1 MRYICGRMP
10 RRSFFIFGLVRSV
23 VILCVLALGHLGS
36 AAAEFTLP
44 DTISIAAGER
54 REIPLIGSIE
64 AGGATMIRLKYS
76 PGVIRVVKA
85 RGSATTSLY
94 CVGSIPLGDSI
105 VSRTLA
111 YTDIMCGFS
120 RPAVNDTICFITVEG
135 IGGPDRTGAIA
146 VDSVIA
152 DSTGYSV
159 SRSTGGFVVRTGI
172 DVGAQQS
179 GLVITGNYPNPFF
192 LQTRIDFV
200 LPRDEQAQFTMRTI
214 QGRAIRTWAVNGR
227 AGENSTDLS
236 ILASE
241 AATGMYV
248 LEMVTDSGV
257 AYHSMRVLP

>member
-1 MRYICGRMP
+1 MP
-10 RRSFFIFGLVRSV
+10 RRSSTIFVLLRSV
-23 VILCVLALGHLGS
+23 VILCVLALGHRGS
-36 AAAEFTLP
+36 VAAEFTLP
-44 DTISIAAGER
+44 DTISIAAGEQ

-64 AGGATMIRLKYS
+64 AGGATMIRLRYS
-76 PGVIRVVKA
+76 PNVIRVVRA

-94 CVGSIPLGDSI
+94 CVGSIPVSDSI

-111 YTDIMCGFS
+111 YADIMCGFS
-120 RPAVNDTICFITVEG
+120 RPAVNDTVCFVTVEG
-135 IGGPDRTGAIA
+135 IGGPDRTGSII

-159 SRSTGGFVVRTGI
+159 TSSTGGFVVRTGV

-179 GLVITGNYPNPFF
+179 ALAITGNYPNPFF

-200 LPRDEQAQFTMRTI
+200 LPKDEVASFTMRTI
-214 QGRAIRTWAVNGR
+214 QGRAIRTWTVSGR
-227 AGENSTDLS
+227 AGENTTDLS
-236 ILASE
+236 IQASE